1 MNILTRLR
9 IGPRLGLAFAALL
22 VFNLIVGGFSVS
34 RTGAVHEATDE
45 IATNWMVA
53 TRALSDYRFSMGNIR
68 RAESEHVSATDPAA
82 LEALESTIQ
91 VWKITAD
98 TAWKAYESTVV
109 PGEEESIAQA
119 IREAQTGYYS
129 ALGKVLKA
137 SRDAGSAKAPALEMY
152 GSVSR
157 PAFDEVTLA
166 LGNSF
171 AFQIKGT
178 DETYAHSQ
186 TTYTQTWIAVLVLTL
201 MAVGVGA
208 AMAWLI
214 TASIVKPV
222 SQAVAL
228 AEKVAQ
234 GDLTQSMNSN
244 GRDEISQLMAA
255 LGRMS
260 ANLQTIVQQ
269 VRSSADSIASGSSEI
284 ALGNAD
290 LSHRTETQAANLEE
304 TAASME
310 ELTAAVKQNVES
322 ARQASQIA
330 AGASAAANEGGRV
343 VDQVVATMADITES
357 SRRIGDSIGVI
368 DGIAFQTTILA
379 LNAAVEAA
387 RAGEQ
392 GRGFAV
398 VASEVRSLA
407 QRSAQAAHEIKA
419 LITDSTGKVENGST
433 LVNQAGQSM
442 RQIVTHVARVNDL
455 IGEINSASVEQSTGI
470 NQVSDAITQLD
481 GVTQQNASL
490 VEQSAAAAESLK
502 AQTEQLVQ
510 TVAVFRVA

>member
-1 MNILTRLR
+1 VNLLARLR

-22 VFNLIVGGFSVS
+22 IFNLIVGGFAVS
-34 RTGAVHEATDE
+34 RTGKVHEATTE

-68 RAESEHVSATDPAA
+68 RAEAEHVITTDPAVMDS
-82 LEALESTIQ
+82 LESLIQ

-129 ALGKVLKA
+129 ALGKVLQD
-137 SRDAGSAKAPALEMY
+137 SRANTDKTEPLEKY
-152 GSVSR
+152 DTLSR
-157 PAFDEVTLA
+157 KAFDEVTQA
-166 LGNSF
+166 LGVSF

-178 DETYAHSQ
+178 DESYALSQ
-186 TTYTQTWIAVLVLTL
+186 STYTQTWVAVLALTL
-201 MAVGVGA
+201 LAVSVGA
-208 AMAWLI
+208 VLAWVI
-214 TASIVKPV
+214 TRSIVQPV
-222 SQAVAL
+222 NQAVAL

-234 GDLTQSMNSN
+234 GDLSQSIQTSS
-244 GRDEISQLMAA
+244 RDEIGQLMMA
-255 LGRMS
+255 LGHMS
-260 ANLQTIVQQ
+260 ANLQTIVNQ
-269 VRSSADSIASGSSEI
+269 VRTSADSIASGSAEI

-330 AGASAAANEGGRV
+330 EGASAAASEGGRV

-357 SRRIGDSIGVI
+357 SRRIGDIIGVI
-368 DGIAFQTTILA
+368 DGIAFQTNILA

-398 VASEVRSLA
+398 VASEVRNLA

-419 LITDSTGKVENGST
+419 LITDSTGKVENGSV

-442 RQIVTHVARVNDL
+442 REIVSHVARVNDL

-510 TVAVFRVA
+510 TVAVFRLN